1 MQRCGWVSTDPLYQ
15 RYHDSEWG
23 EAQTQ
28 SKALF
33 EMICLEGQQAGLSWI
48 TVLKKRQNY
57 RAAFHQFDP
66 QAVALMTEEDID
78 RLMLNSGLIRH
89 RAKLNAIVTNAR
101 AVLAMQADGE
111 DFSRF
116 IWSFVADRPQIN
128 HFSDAM
134 AVPAQT
140 ATSLA
145 LSKALKRRGF
155 KFVGSTIC
163 YAFMQACGLVN
174 DHLTCCF
181 RHPDNQPR

>member
-15 RYHDSEWG
+15 TYHDHEWG
-23 EAQTQ
+23 IAQTQ
-28 SKALF
+28 SRILF
-33 EMICLEGQQAGLSWI
+33 EMLCLEGQQAGLSWI
-48 TVLKKRQNY
+48 TVLKKRENY
-57 RAAFHQFDP
+57 RAAFYQFDP
-66 QAVALMTEEDID
+66 HAVVLMNESDID
-78 RLMLNSGLIRH
+78 RLMQNSGLIRH

-101 AVLAMQADGE
+101 AYLAMQENGE

-116 IWSFVADRPQIN
+116 IWSFVDGQPQIN
-128 HFSDAM
+128 HFADGA

-140 ATSLA
+140 LVSIS
-145 LSKALKRRGF
+145 LSKALKKRGF

-174 DHLTCCF
+174 DHITTCF